1 MKNKITAMVMAVV
14 MAASLTACTKAGAV
28 TTSINDKASTKVQ
41 TDSTALETVSNE
53 ETVNNEEKPDIKE
66 IEENMF
72 SERDTDQSPDLS
84 DAKSMTVKDGE
95 DITIDAAGIYV
106 LSGQAENTSIIINT
120 SEEDKVQL
128 VLDSLTITNK
138 DTPCIYVKKA
148 DKIFITLKGDANS
161 LSVTGEFTADDDTKT
176 DAVIFSKDDLTING
190 TGSLIIASSDNGI
203 ACKDTLKVTGGS
215 FDISCKGS
223 AFESKDE
230 ILVSGGTI
238 NITESNDGL
247 HAEDNDDDT
256 KGYIYINGGS
266 INIAA
271 EDDAIHATTEV
282 RIDGGELNLKCAEG
296 IEGTVL
302 QINGGSINID
312 ALDDGINAAYKS
324 STLSPVFE
332 MNGGIVT
339 IKMADGDTDGI
350 DSNGDIRVN
359 GGTIDIT
366 GRSTFDY
373 DGKAEYNG
381 GTIIENGTETNS
393 ITNQM
398 MGGRGGQMSGHEG
411 MTPPEG
417 MAPPEGSQKPQG
429 QGRPEGMQRHKK
441 MTLTDGTGE
450 SEDMIPPEMKK
461 DILEQ

>member
-41 TDSTALETVSNE
+41 TDSTAL

-266 INIAA
+266 INITA

-282 RIDGGELNLKCAEG
+282 RIDDGELNLKCAEG

-312 ALDDGINAAYKS
+312 ALDDGINAAHKS

-398 MGGRGGQMSGHEG
+398 MGGRGGQISGHEG